1 MVSTL
6 LISST
11 ISANEFLSASEES
24 KIAST
29 SVFNNDISTP
39 STVPVKSILPVT
51 INPLPKTIEFPSE
64 DITLLPAV
72 ICIGASNSIL
82 PVPEE
87 LNVISPSTVCSVI
100 VSEPVS
106 NIFIDS
112 PLSVVTLNSV
122 PVVESTCCPFI
133 YNDPDERYKSLHSLS
148 GAPKSIVFVILGIIE
163 TLVIKL
169 SEDIDA
175 VAVVLAIRSKLRPVT
190 PLAGTL
196 IKPLPSPLK
205 EPVNEPDN

>member
-1 MVSTL
+1 M
-6 LISST
+6 
-11 ISANEFLSASEES
+11 
-24 KIAST
+24 
-29 SVFNNDISTP
+29 
-39 STVPVKSILPVT
+39 
-51 INPLPKTIEFPSE
+51 
-64 DITLLPAV
+64 
-72 ICIGASNSIL
+72 
-82 PVPEE
+82 
-87 LNVISPSTVCSVI
+87 

-112 PLSVVTLNSV
+112 PPSVVTLNSV

-148 GAPKSIVFVILGIIE
+148 GAPKSIVFVMLGIID

-175 VAVVLAIRSKLRPVT
+175 VAVELAIRSKLKPVT

-196 IKPLPSPLK
+196 TKPLPSPLK